1 MTIIKKTTMAV
12 GLLLLSCTGVLAW
25 ETTDQTKVADDG
37 TLLVAKVSE
46 EGDMLGTPWLAHL
59 KESGY
64 DTSGDWWVDTAG
76 TLIDYNQ
83 DLKFAPGTFYGIYPG
98 EKVWFPAPEKLV
110 TTVSASS
117 GVEPTVVEA
126 DTAPS
131 FEVLMTEF
139 ASAAA
144 ADIATIQA
152 YQKEVEADFK
162 TRFEKIEETL
172 GAQAERLKSVDN
184 QLGSLD
190 ASLDAWRTDVDTA
203 AEERERIQQQIETE
217 AVAREAADTLLQ
229 TEVAAGKQIGQNA
242 HETAISA
249 SNGVLAAI
257 KRSNELTDA
266 LHDTSL
272 LVNTNANDIA
282 SVRDDMETADATL
295 REDMETADAALRGDL
310 DSLTEQGGLHWLTIL
325 TAIAVLGVA
334 GGLGWLIWKR
344 RKDRK
349 EKEEE
354 KNLLKDLEGD
364 VKQLKAEIENHH
376 VLAEKHQDVVAS
388 AITLNTEGGVLVS
401 TDDLG
406 NTSATV
412 DSPIEVVASVGSQ
425 EFEVV
430 NFWRNSDTPPGSVEC
445 DLLRDDKGRVV
456 GRISASKAKGSLAR
470 AISAGRLPEKTVSP

>member
-1 MTIIKKTTMAV
+1 MTRTTLL
-12 GLLLLSCTGVLAW
+12 GLIAAL
-25 ETTDQTKVADDG
+25 
-37 TLLVAKVSE
+37 TLLVSPAVAFELVGDRMVIEGSQVSDTWQPKKATQ
-46 EGDMLGTPWLAHL
+46 GDGINTIAVEIYGLDYTLAQGNELIREFIMLANPDKFPVHKIENNTWTDRDAWL
-59 KESGY
+59 
-64 DTSGDWWVDTAG
+64 T
-76 TLIDYNQ
+76 
-83 DLKFAPGTFYGIYPG
+83 PG
-98 EKVWFPAPEKLV
+98 ETYLV
-110 TTVSASS
+110 PVRMTSDAIPVATVSAQNEPLRVDWEEFVWDATSANQNALAELATAFGEQSRQVDGLS
-117 GVEPTVVEA
+117 GRI
-126 DTAPS
+126 D
-131 FEVLMTEF
+131 
-139 ASAAA
+139 
-144 ADIATIQA
+144 
-152 YQKEVEADFK
+152 
-162 TRFEKIEETL
+162 
-172 GAQAERLKSVDN
+172 SVDN